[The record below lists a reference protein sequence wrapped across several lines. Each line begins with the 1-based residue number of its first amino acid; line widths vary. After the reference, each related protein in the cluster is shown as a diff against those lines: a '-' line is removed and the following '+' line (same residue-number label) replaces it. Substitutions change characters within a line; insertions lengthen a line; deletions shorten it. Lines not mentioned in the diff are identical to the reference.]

1 MAATF
6 KLTPGTKLYN
16 NGAYEGAGEV
26 KGRGN
31 TSWNFA
37 QKPYSIKLASK
48 ASLLDIPKTKKY
60 AIISPEADPTLL
72 RNYMT
77 YKTGLELDG
86 IGYTPKVELVEA
98 YLNGSYNGI
107 YALVERIAIE
117 SGKIDIEEVDVNG
130 ENLTGGYL
138 IEKDAGDKVNWNGD
152 PLFECPYQANPN
164 DDVFTVQAPDDPSQE
179 VLDYLTAYMKRVHG
193 AIMGTSGEDYTRY
206 VDTDSWVDFVI
217 MQEISKNID
226 GNLKTSCYMYKEADN
241 DKLYM
246 TALWDFDNA
255 YGNAGWDNKAPGRN
269 DVVDC
274 PSGTG
279 TEDFMVINS
288 SCPWY
293 QKLYTIPAFR
303 QALQEKYT
311 QYRHT
316 LVEDMFVKLDAGAA
330 YLADAVPGQN
340 EKWNRVGN
348 HAERVAGLRSWLEG
362 RLKWLDSQWLL
373 DVPATHNVTVT
384 VTGAGSAEQVGGA
397 AAVADRGTA
406 DFTLVPDKGGKIA
419 SVTFGGIDVTARVV
433 DGKFTT
439 PILTADAELEVV
451 FEKAGTEHNI
461 YPLITAQGS
470 ITPAEPWAAA
480 GETVRFTVEPK
491 SGYQVDE
498 VYGVGAASGERI
510 ECTPAEGEENVYTFV
525 YTFVMPDEDVN
536 LAARFSKISEPETT
550 YTVRVETGKG
560 GGVSPESQ
568 EVTAGGDAAFTLSLE
583 PGCVL
588 GKIEAP
594 EGAVYELAGDR
605 LIVKNVQGDLTLK
618 IGVVVKGDLSGDG
631 DVNVTDVMACCK
643 VLARKAVDIEPEE
656 DEILRGDLNGDGMV
670 DITDVMALCKL
681 LAAKAA
687 R

>member
-1 MAATF
+1 M
-6 KLTPGTKLYN
+6 
-16 NGAYEGAGEV
+16 
-26 KGRGN
+26 
-31 TSWNFA
+31 
-37 QKPYSIKLASK
+37 
-48 ASLLDIPKTKKY
+48 
-60 AIISPEADPTLL
+60 
-72 RNYMT
+72 
-77 YKTGLELDG
+77 
-86 IGYTPKVELVEA
+86 
-98 YLNGSYNGI
+98 
-107 YALVERIAIE
+107 
-117 SGKIDIEEVDVNG
+117 
-130 ENLTGGYL
+130 
-138 IEKDAGDKVNWNGD
+138 
-152 PLFECPYQANPN
+152 
-164 DDVFTVQAPDDPSQE
+164 
-179 VLDYLTAYMKRVHG
+179 
-193 AIMGTSGEDYTRY
+193 
-206 VDTDSWVDFVI
+206 
-217 MQEISKNID
+217 
-226 GNLKTSCYMYKEADN
+226 
-241 DKLYM
+241 
-246 TALWDFDNA
+246 
-255 YGNAGWDNKAPGRN
+255 
-269 DVVDC
+269 
-274 PSGTG
+274 
-279 TEDFMVINS
+279 
-288 SCPWY
+288 
-293 QKLYTIPAFR
+293 
-303 QALQEKYT
+303 
-311 QYRHT
+311 
-316 LVEDMFVKLDAGAA
+316 
-330 YLADAVPGQN
+330 
-340 EKWNRVGN
+340 
-348 HAERVAGLRSWLEG
+348 
-362 RLKWLDSQWLL
+362 
-373 DVPATHNVTVT
+373 
-384 VTGAGSAEQVGGA
+384 
-397 AAVADRGTA
+397 
-406 DFTLVPDKGGKIA
+406 
-419 SVTFGGIDVTARVV
+419 